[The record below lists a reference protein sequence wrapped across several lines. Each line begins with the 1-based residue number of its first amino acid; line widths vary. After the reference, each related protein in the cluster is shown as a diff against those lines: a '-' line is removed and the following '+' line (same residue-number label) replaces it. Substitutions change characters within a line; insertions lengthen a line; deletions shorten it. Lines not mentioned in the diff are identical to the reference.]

1 MRRARLAQ
9 AHAICSGDGGEQKTP
24 QGTRTSQAN
33 SSSSRRESSRWM
45 APGKSFCCSHP
56 WSGHTSDD
64 SALLLTARELQR
76 AHACQRRSNLR
87 PVSSSLAEKTNVVG
101 SPRKSLVPFAF
112 ASARRRE
119 KGETRPSSRHLQRA
133 QVEGTKKRSRG
144 PEQAKQTP
152 RHRAEKAHA
161 NEASGRQTEG
171 SVL

>member
-1 MRRARLAQ
+1 MEGSKKHPRGPEQAKQTPRHRAEKARAGWRQEKAFAAL
-9 AHAICSGDGGEQKTP
+9 IRGLDTLP
-24 QGTRTSQAN
+24 TIPP
-33 SSSSRRESSRWM
+33 SSSRPES
-45 APGKSFCCSHP
+45 C
-56 WSGHTSDD
+56 
-64 SALLLTARELQR
+64 RELMLVSADQTC
-76 AHACQRRSNLR
+76 APSAPPLR
-87 PVSSSLAEKTNVVG
+87 KKTNVVG

-112 ASARRRE
+112 AIARRRE